1 MNDIPDLPIY
11 GFAPNL
17 GGFLSF
23 AVAVILPFLAGLLT
37 KQSWSGAVKGS
48 VLLVL
53 AFAKTLIEAWI
64 DAVNSGVVFN
74 LWPVFWTTAMNFAI
88 AVIAYFGILKDTK
101 AIAAVQRS
109 GVKDTIDGAVVR

>member
-23 AVAVILPFLAGLLT
+23 AVAVILPVLAGLLT
-37 KQSWSGAVKGS
+37 KQSWPGSVKGS

-53 AFAKTLIEAWI
+53 AFGKTLVEAWL
-64 DAVNSGVVFN
+64 DAINAGVVFN
-74 LWPVFWTTAMNFAI
+74 FWVVFWTTAMNFAI
-88 AVIAYFGILKDTK
+88 AVVAYFGLLKDTK
-101 AIAAVQRS
+101 AIAAAQRS
-109 GVKDTIDGAVVR
+109 GIKDTIDGHVVR